1 MKLLFSYLAL
11 ASTLTLA
18 QAQSFIATLDG
29 TQDGNPGSQGH
40 GSVMITLSGT
50 TLTFS
55 GGTYSGLAAN
65 ASAAHIHGPALPL
78 NQGGLPA
85 GILYNLGTGATPVIP
100 LGSTAGTISGT
111 VNLVANPNGT
121 AFTVA
126 QQLAQLNSGLWY
138 VNIHNSS
145 FPGGEIRGQILLVP
159 EPATWTLGGLGLL
172 GLLAWRRRK

>member
-1 MKLLFSYLAL
+1 M
-11 ASTLTLA
+11 
-18 QAQSFIATLDG
+18 
-29 TQDGNPGSQGH
+29 GS

-55 GGTYSGLAAN
+55 GGSYSGLSAN

-85 GILYNLGTGATPVIP
+85 GVLYTLGGGAGSVIP

-121 AFTVA
+121 AFSIA
-126 QQLAQLNSGLWY
+126 DQINQLNGGLWY
-138 VNIHNSS
+138 VNIHDAT

-159 EPATWTLGGLGLL
+159 EPATWALGGLGML
-172 GLLAWRRRK
+172 GLLIWRRRK

>member
-1 MKLLFSYLAL
+1 MKPLFSLLAL
-11 ASTLTLA
+11 ASTLTLT
-18 QAQSFIATLDG
+18 QAQSYIATLDG
-29 TQDGNPGSQGH
+29 AQDGGAGRMGS

-55 GGTYSGLAAN
+55 GGTYSGLSAN
-65 ASAAHIHGPALPL
+65 ATAAHIHGPGLPL

-85 GILYNLGTGATPVIP
+85 GVLYTLGGGAGSVIP

-121 AFTVA
+121 TFTVA
-126 QQLAQLNSGLWY
+126 QQLAQLNGGQWY
-138 VNIHNSS
+138 VNIHTST